1 LDRPKRVYWHQNQWM
16 YKSTDVERQRGMK
29 SWIPLGTD
37 LDAVASKLQQVR
49 LPELEPP
56 GTFAWLANWYLDEI
70 APNHLSPRTI
80 DDRKQCINRLIA
92 AFPDTPAHLIAPNN
106 VQTYIYSRMKS
117 SPRRAKMEYTT
128 MSQIYRWGIRFGYV
142 STNPA
147 TDLYTPPEKPRDRY
161 VTHEELA
168 QFVECNPDWGGPVGL
183 FAYAVGQRLSDI
195 LALNYHPEVLT
206 FRTQKTSKR
215 ASIRMTPYLNSLIE
229 RINPDIQEGELIVK
243 NANGEPYN
251 RHSFGHRW
259 RRCMDKFIAAGG
271 ERFTFHDLKAKFV
284 TDSQT
289 LGLDPV
295 RQALH
300 DNPRT
305 TKVYLR
311 SRETT
316 EITSL
321 VFDSDIGVRPLADR
335 QASG

>member
-1 LDRPKRVYWHQNQWM
+1 MDKPKRVYWHQNQWM
-16 YKSTDVERQRGMK
+16 YKATSVERERGMK
-29 SWIPLGTD
+29 AWVPLGTD
-37 LDAVASKLQQVR
+37 SESVAFKLQQAK
-49 LPELEPP
+49 LPDLEPP
-56 GTFAWLANWYLDEI
+56 GTFAWLADWYLTEI
-70 APNHLSPRTI
+70 APDHLAPRTLL
-80 DDRKQCINRLIA
+80 DRKQCVKNLVA
-92 AFPDTPAHLIAPNN
+92 AFPNVAAHLIAPHN
-106 VQTYIYSRMKS
+106 VQEYLYRRIKT

-142 STNPA
+142 SINPA
-147 TDLYTPPEKPRDRY
+147 IDLYTPPEKPRDRY

-168 QFVECNPDWGGPVGL
+168 AFVEQNPEWGGPVGL
-183 FAYAVGQRLSDI
+183 FAYAIGQRLSDV
-195 LALNYHPEVLT
+195 LALHYHPDVLV

-215 ASIRMTPYLNSLIE
+215 ASIRMTPYLRSLIE
-229 RINPDIQEGELIVK
+229 GINPSIQDGELIVK

-251 RHSFGHRW
+251 RHTFGHRW

-316 EITSL
+316 EVESL
-321 VFDSDIGVRPLADR
+321 VFDSDVGVSTLSKRG
-335 QASG
+335 ASA